1 MVPNNISLS
10 ISCTV
15 EGYPSVES
23 ALPPP
28 NVITYKNVL
37 CAVPLLSSDT
47 HKIVVT
53 NKQSGDW
60 LRIDYFEISQLLVTP
75 SGTSSTTVT
84 TTTPV
89 SPISNPQGTSNAPA
103 STSSSGVSGQ

>member
-75 SGTSSTTVT
+75 SGTSSTT
-84 TTTPV
+84 TPV